1 MTWSIHA
8 CSGHELEKLY
18 RCSANPQS
26 TIYNLN
32 PMDPARI
39 EDLLAPFL
47 SSRSLR
53 RAAGPE
59 ESGVA
64 ARAPLSSLQLES
76 ISTYID
82 LLLRWNSRISL
93 TAVREPEEILTRH
106 FGESLFAASHL
117 FPLTGQRRTA
127 NRVIDVGSGA
137 GFPGLPIKIWAP
149 DLHLTLIESNQKKA
163 SFLREVVRTLTLTNI
178 DIFSARAEDFPST
191 AGVVILR
198 AVERFEQILPI
209 AARLVAPGGRLALL
223 IGNSQ
228 VARAEDVAERFLW
241 DFPIPTPRATNT
253 VLLIGKA

>member
-1 MTWSIHA
+1 
-8 CSGHELEKLY
+8 
-18 RCSANPQS
+18 
-26 TIYNLN
+26 
-32 PMDPARI
+32 MDPARI

-47 SSRSLR
+47 SSRSFR

-117 FPLTGQRRTA
+117 FPLTGGQGRTA
-127 NRVIDVGSGA
+127 NGVIDVGSGA

-163 SFLREVVRTLTLTNI
+163 TFLREVVRTLTLTNI
-178 DIFSARAEDFPST
+178 DVFSARAEDFAST
-191 AGVVILR
+191 AGVVTLR

-209 AARLVAPGGRLALL
+209 AARLVAPGGRLALM

-228 VARAEDVAERFLW
+228 VARAEDVAGRFLW
-241 DFPIPTPRATNT
+241 DSPIPTPRATST
-253 VLLIGKA
+253 VLLIGKAQAP

>member
-1 MTWSIHA
+1 
-8 CSGHELEKLY
+8 
-18 RCSANPQS
+18 
-26 TIYNLN
+26 
-32 PMDPARI
+32 MDPARI

-47 SSRSLR
+47 SSRSFR

-117 FPLTGQRRTA
+117 FPLTGGQRRTA
-127 NRVIDVGSGA
+127 NGVIDVGSGA

-163 SFLREVVRTLTLTNI
+163 TFLREVVRTLTLTTI
-178 DIFSARAEDFPST
+178 DVFSARAEDFPST

-228 VARAEDVAERFLW
+228 VARAQDLAGQFLW
-241 DFPIPTPRATNT
+241 DFPISTPRATNT
-253 VLLIGKA
+253 VLLIGKAQAP